1 MNKDSKIIVS
11 DEFVKAYKLF
21 NVIKLDLSNLS
32 RQELLLLLVVAVDVF
47 SEENS
52 IVIDNFRPFQSEI
65 NIILDLLSDKDID
78 DPDLLNLANLTNEK
92 YIDTSKIEDS
102 LGNDLPKPLTNNEA
116 IEMRRTIGIDKLI

>member
-52 IVIDNFRPFQSEI
+52 VVIDNFRPFQSEI

-78 DPDLLNLANLTNEK
+78 DQDLLNLATLTNEK

>member
-11 DEFVKAYKLF
+11 EEFVKAYKLF

-52 IVIDNFRPFQSEI
+52 VVIDNFRPFQSEI

-102 LGNDLPKPLTNNEA
+102 LGNELPKPLTNNEA

>member
-52 IVIDNFRPFQSEI
+52 VVIDNFRPFQSEI

>member
-11 DEFVKAYKLF
+11 EEFVKAYKLF

-52 IVIDNFRPFQSEI
+52 VVIDNFRPFQSEI

>member
-52 IVIDNFRPFQSEI
+52 VVIDNFRPFQSEI

-102 LGNDLPKPLTNNEA
+102 LGNELPKPLTNNEA

>member
-52 IVIDNFRPFQSEI
+52 VVIDNFRPFQSEI

-78 DPDLLNLANLTNEK
+78 DPDLLNLATLTNEK

>member
-1 MNKDSKIIVS
+1 MKKVS
-11 DEFVKAYKLF
+11 ILFKLF

-52 IVIDNFRPFQSEI
+52 VVIDNFRPFQSEI

>member
-52 IVIDNFRPFQSEI
+52 VVIDNFRPFQSEI

-78 DPDLLNLANLTNEK
+78 DQDLLNLANLTNEK